1 MTQNLHSAPLD
12 IPRRMPH
19 PIVFL
24 FLIVPFGATSGF
36 VTVALAFLATRVGL
50 TVEQGASLVAANMF
64 PQTLK
69 FLWAPV
75 GDKTLTR
82 KRWYLIA
89 SILSAVGIF
98 AMATVPLGPK
108 TLLLMTGIIL
118 LTSVAATFQGFAVEG
133 LVAYLTPPEQRG
145 RVSGWFQ
152 AGNLGGSG
160 IGGGLGLWLLQELP
174 SPWMAGSILAVL
186 LMGCAIPL
194 FWVEDITADVSRG
207 SALNAVTDVVVDLV
221 DALKSRKGILC
232 AVLCFVPIGTGAA
245 SSVLAQSEVAAFW
258 KAGAH
263 EVELTQGMLTGAI
276 SMVGCMVGG
285 WACSRF
291 FNARV
296 GYALFGGFMALITV
310 AMALS
315 PMNVPSY
322 VGYSLV
328 YNFAAGLCYAA
339 FSAFVLDAIGTGH
352 AATKYNMFA
361 SLSNVPIWYM
371 GLVLARAE
379 TRWGPAG
386 MLYAESVLGAI
397 GIAVFAAIA
406 VALRRPGGEGE
417 AGIAEASA

>member
-1 MTQNLHSAPLD
+1 
-12 IPRRMPH
+12 MPH

>member
-1 MTQNLHSAPLD
+1 LTQNLHAAPLD

-24 FLIVPFGATSGF
+24 LLIVPFGATSGF
-36 VTVALAFLATRVGL
+36 VTVALAFLATRFGL

-64 PQTLK
+64 PQMWK
-69 FLWAPV
+69 FLWAPI
-75 GDKTLTR
+75 GDMTLSR

-89 SILSAVGIF
+89 SILSALGIF
-98 AMATVPLGPK
+98 AMATVPLGPS

-133 LVAYLTPPEQRG
+133 LLAHLTPPEERG

-160 IGGGLGLWLLQELP
+160 IGGGVGLWLLQTLP
-174 SPWMAGSILAVL
+174 SPWMGGTVLAIL
-186 LMGCAIPL
+186 LMACAIPL
-194 FWVEDITADVSRG
+194 LWVEDILADRTGG
-207 SALNAVTDVVVDLV
+207 SPVAAVKAVAVDLWEV
-221 DALKSRKGILC
+221 LKSKEGILC
-232 AVLCFVPIGTGAA
+232 AVLCFVPVGTGAA
-245 SSVLAQSEVAAFW
+245 SAVLAQSEVAAFW
-258 KAGAH
+258 HAGAH
-263 EVELTQGMLTGAI
+263 EVELTQGMLTGAV

-296 GYALFGGFMALITV
+296 GYVIFGGIMALTTV

-315 PMNVPSY
+315 PMNVTMY
-322 VGYSLV
+322 VGYSLA

-339 FSAFVLDAIGTGH
+339 FSAFVLDAIGKGH
-352 AATKYNMFA
+352 AATKYNGFA
-361 SLSNVPIWYM
+361 SLSNAPIWYM

-379 TRWGPAG
+379 TRFGPAG
-386 MLYAESVLGAI
+386 MLYTESILGVVGI
-397 GIAVFAAIA
+397 GIFAVIA
-406 VALRRPGGEGE
+406 VALRKRGSVT
-417 AGIAEASA
+417 AAAVAEVSA